1 MKCCR
6 CYCCKYLL
14 RYELKTEC
22 GQFLAADNQLKVRD
36 IEGREWIFNC
46 HLIVLE
52 ITTVLNLFQD
62 CYKSRTNKQFG
73 FLLFPFSLCLFV
85 CLFFFNVPTSLKN
98 LTKRRYTAG
107 R

>member
-1 MKCCR
+1 M
-6 CYCCKYLL
+6 
-14 RYELKTEC
+14 
-22 GQFLAADNQLKVRD
+22 AADNQLKVRD